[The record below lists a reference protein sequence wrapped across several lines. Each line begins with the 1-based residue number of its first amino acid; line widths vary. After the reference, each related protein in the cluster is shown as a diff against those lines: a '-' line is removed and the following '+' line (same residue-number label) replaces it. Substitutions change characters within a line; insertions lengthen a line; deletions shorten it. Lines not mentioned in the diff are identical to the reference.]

1 MRVDQNK
8 FTSPIIPDPM
18 ELTENSNDGQTYVRG
33 FYLSRLCDSSHVPNE
48 HSSAATVL
56 TW

>member
-8 FTSPIIPDPM
+8 FTSPIIPDSK
-18 ELTENSNDGQTYVRG
+18 EFTENSNDAHTDDRG
-33 FYLSRLCDSSHVPNE
+33 FYLSRSCESSHVPNE
-48 HSSAATVL
+48 HSTPAAVL